1 MTTQTEL
8 AVQRFADGYSCS
20 QAVFSAFAPRLGVED
35 GVALKLA
42 SAFGGGIGRR
52 GEVCGAVTGA
62 LMALGL
68 AKGHADNAEESKT
81 ATYAVVDEFLRRL
94 GELLRR
100 AVVCRTLIGHS
111 IGTPEGLQGA
121 RDAGVFKTVCPV
133 LVADAA
139 AIVASMLNRRPERDD
154 ASR

>member
-35 GVALKLA
+35 DVALKLA

-81 ATYAVVDEFLRRL
+81 ATYAVVDEFLRRF
-94 GELLRR
+94 GELHGT
-100 AVVCRTLIGHS
+100 VVCRTLIGHS

-139 AIVASMLNRRPERDD
+139 AIVASILNCRPERDD
-154 ASR
+154 APR

>member
-1 MTTQTEL
+1 MTMEIDL

-20 QAVFSAFAPRLGVED
+20 QAVFSTFAPRLGVED
-35 GVALKLA
+35 DVAMKLA

-68 AKGHADNAEESKT
+68 ARGHADNAEESKT
-81 ATYAVVDEFLRRL
+81 VTYAVVDEFLRRF
-94 GELLRR
+94 GELHG

-111 IGTPEGLQGA
+111 ISTPEGLQGA
-121 RDAGVFKTVCPV
+121 RDAGVFKTVCPD
-133 LVADAA
+133 LVADAT
-139 AIVASMLNRRPERDD
+139 AIVASILDRRPDQDD
-154 ASR
+154 ASQ

>member
-1 MTTQTEL
+1 MTTQIDF

-20 QAVFSAFAPRLGVED
+20 QAVFSAFAPRLGVRD
-35 GVALKLA
+35 DVALKLA

-68 AKGHADNAEESKT
+68 AAGHADNAEESKT
-81 ATYAVVDEFLRRL
+81 ATYAVVDEFLRRF
-94 GELLRR
+94 GELHG

-121 RDAGVFKTVCPV
+121 RDAGVFKTVCPD

-139 AIVASMLNRRPERDD
+139 AIVASILDRRPERDD
-154 ASR
+154 ASQ